1 VLRGGADWA
10 HVFGEQ
16 SVRERF
22 IIDNMLL
29 LFLRRIS
36 TEGKSMISVLSVFD
50 MMLVL
55 SVFDFYSIVLYCTKG
70 EGPNS
75 FTR

>member
-1 VLRGGADWA
+1 
-10 HVFGEQ
+10 
-16 SVRERF
+16 
-22 IIDNMLL
+22 
-29 LFLRRIS
+29 
-36 TEGKSMISVLSVFD
+36 MISVLSVFD